1 MPRDGNALR
10 AGRLTQTTPSYESI
24 LVGLGPSVVCGMGHG
39 LTLPLAVEPQPASL
53 AAPVAD
59 EAGMA
64 ALSATLGAL
73 EAAAQTALQTGRGV
87 TVLWPHP
94 PARFST
100 FALPDWAVAIV
111 TPALPEASSD
121 ASAFLGKTLIGKAAA
136 TFASRAVAVTEG
148 LRSGSLDLL
157 RFALEDGPLT
167 DLLGAGIPGLQPALA
182 AARDAGAAAGL
193 SRFRGRRCIVALHP
207 DAHSAA
213 AAAAAAAARFEA
225 HALSC
230 EVILTRFARCQP
242 EPRS

>member
-1 MPRDGNALR
+1 M
-10 AGRLTQTTPSYESI
+10 TQTTPSYDS
-24 LVGLGPSVVCGMGHG
+24 LLCGLGPSVACGVGHG
-39 LTLPLAVEPQPASL
+39 LMLPLAMEPEPASL

-73 EAAAQTALQTGRGV
+73 EAAAQTALQTGLGV
-87 TVLWPHP
+87 VLLWPHP

-100 FALPDWAVAIV
+100 FSLPDWAVAVV
-111 TPALPEASSD
+111 TPELPEGASE

-136 TFASRAVAVTEG
+136 TFASRAVAVTEA

-157 RFALEDGPLT
+157 RFALDDGSLH
-167 DLLGAGIPGLQPALA
+167 DLLGAGIPGLQPALE
-182 AARDAGAAAGL
+182 AAREEGAAAGL

-207 DAHSAA
+207 DAHRAA
-213 AAAAAAAARFEA
+213 AAAAAAAARFQA

-230 EVILTRFARCQP
+230 EVTLTRFARCQP